1 MIDEERFCYSETFQP
16 SFGDGFYGVWAANY
30 APEHEAYSLLEEVG
44 LGPDE
49 DGFADCGLIF
59 TNNSAGESFPG
70 VFCSD
75 TRSISL
81 LQAELTARRAAIEI
95 RFEERSFPIDNAREI
110 LRDGGNYTGM

>member
-1 MIDEERFCYSETFQP
+1 MIDEGKFCYSETFQP
-16 SFGDGFYGVWAANY
+16 AFGDGFYGVWAANY

-49 DGFADCGLIF
+49 DGFANCGLIF
-59 TNNSAGESFPG
+59 THKSEEESFPG

-95 RFEERSFPIDNAREI
+95 RFEERSFPTEDACDI
-110 LRDGGNYTGM
+110 LRDGGNLTGL